1 MEAMSTQSPSRSRSR
16 GRPRSEQ
23 ARQAVLAAAGRLVE
37 EDGYGRV
44 TIEAIARQ
52 AGVSKQTIYRWWS
65 TKAEIVLEV
74 LNEAASTIAPAPDS
88 GSLEADLQL
97 FLRRTVA
104 GGRGRNGRMLAAL
117 MAEAQLDEVFGRS
130 FRREFLA
137 HRRQLLRDVLKRGR
151 VRGEVAQSANVEFL
165 VELVFAMLWYRM
177 LGRHAPLDR
186 RLADELSDTVLIL
199 VG

>member
-37 EDGYGRV
+37 EYGYGRV

-88 GSLEADLQL
+88 GSLEADVQL

-117 MAEAQLDEVFGRS
+117 MAEAQLDEVF
-130 FRREFLA
+130 
-137 HRRQLLRDVLKRGR
+137 
-151 VRGEVAQSANVEFL
+151 
-165 VELVFAMLWYRM
+165 
-177 LGRHAPLDR
+177 
-186 RLADELSDTVLIL
+186 
-199 VG
+199 